1 MKKRYILTATIATAF
16 LALTTGC
23 GNGKDISQ
31 DEAKKIAFEN
41 AGVSESDTT
50 RLSVSKEKDD
60 GKTVYEIRFDIAEKE
75 YDYEIN
81 AENGDILSSDIETD
95 ENYNNSQQTQNN
107 TSENGTT
114 NQNTETNQTNNANT
128 GNTTTSNQ
136 TTQNTNVKI
145 SEADAKKA
153 ALSKVPGAT
162 EADLK
167 MELEYDDGKY
177 IYEGDIIHEQTEYEF
192 EIDANTGTFLKWSK
206 ENL

>member
-1 MKKRYILTATIATAF
+1 MKKRYILTAAIATAF

-23 GNGKDISQ
+23 GNGKDIGQ

-114 NQNTETNQTNNANT
+114 NQNTETNQTNNTNT